1 MAKRQKDI
9 LNEEQKNFLAFAA
22 TEPYLRE
29 NYYLTGGTP
38 LTAFYLQH
46 RYSEDLDFFIEAEE
60 VNILAVQKLMARA
73 KKKFRLTKITYQV
86 HYGLHMFFLTFPN
99 GKDLYITSQ
108 KFIKIFI

>member
-46 RYSEDLDFFIEAEE
+46 RYSEDLNFFIKAEE
-60 VNILAVQKLMARA
+60 VNILAIQKLMARA
-73 KKKFRLTKITYQV
+73 KRHGAVNLPTKKRLSPPFRI
-86 HYGLHMFFLTFPN
+86 P
-99 GKDLYITSQ
+99 S
-108 KFIKIFI
+108 IF